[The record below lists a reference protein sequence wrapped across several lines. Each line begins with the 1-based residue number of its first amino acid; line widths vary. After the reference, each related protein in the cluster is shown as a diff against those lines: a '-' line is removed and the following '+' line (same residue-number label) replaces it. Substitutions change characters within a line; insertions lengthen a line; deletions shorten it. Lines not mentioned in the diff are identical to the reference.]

1 MTGRRLVLGAWWL
14 VLGVASVELAGCRFI
29 CQALTPEGRDPQ
41 AERKMDGTW
50 CALGTSITWYD
61 VNVDK
66 SGGRLTYGYPTYV
79 MRKLTFDGYV
89 NRAVNGGCVADQLG
103 KVAKADYY
111 TIEHGIND
119 WGHSTPVGTIDD
131 YRNDTRNGTFFATY
145 RRLVDEI
152 RALNPEATIIVCTP
166 RKGYGFNGYLPEH
179 WYLPKNGIKLEQYAV
194 AVREIAAEEGF
205 VVADFFKNSAWNE
218 NQLRFLSMDEALHPN
233 DMGHAVLGNEMLRAF
248 ANVD

>member
-1 MTGRRLVLGAWWL
+1 M
-14 VLGVASVELAGCRFI
+14 
-29 CQALTPEGRDPQ
+29 
-41 AERKMDGTW
+41 
-50 CALGTSITWYD
+50 
-61 VNVDK
+61 
-66 SGGRLTYGYPTYV
+66 
-79 MRKLTFDGYV
+79 

-103 KVAKADYY
+103 KVERADYY

-166 RKGYGFNGYLPEH
+166 RKGYGFNGFLPEH

-194 AVREIAAEEGF
+194 AVREIAEEEGF
-205 VVADFFKNSAWNE
+205 TVADFFKNSAWNK
-218 NQLRFLSMDEALHPN
+218 NQLRYLSMDDALHPN
-233 DMGHAVLGNEMLRAF
+233 DMGHAVLGNETLRAF

>member
-1 MTGRRLVLGAWWL
+1 MNMRNILTLALLGAA
-14 VLGVASVELAGCRFI
+14 VAGTAGCRVI

-66 SGGRLTYGYPTYV
+66 SGGRLTCGYPTYV
-79 MRKLTFDGYV
+79 MRKLKFDGYV

-166 RKGYGFNGYLPEH
+166 RKAYGFHGYLPEH

-205 VVADFFKNSAWNE
+205 AVADFFKNSAWNE
-218 NQLRFLSMDEALHPN
+218 NQLRYLSIDDALHPN
-233 DMGHAVLGNEMLRAF
+233 DMGHAVLGNETLRAF